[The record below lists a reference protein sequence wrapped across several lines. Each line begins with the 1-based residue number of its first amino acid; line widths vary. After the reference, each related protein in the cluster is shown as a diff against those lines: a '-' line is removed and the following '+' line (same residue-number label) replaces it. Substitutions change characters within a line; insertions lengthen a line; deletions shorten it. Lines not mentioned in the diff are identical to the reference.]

1 MEVQMK
7 IDFETHRLLTE
18 NETIYLT
25 NIQNRILKLFYNN
38 EDKVLKYE
46 ILAKEI
52 YGIEC
57 DSDLKKL
64 IRKQVSLLNKKVNKY
79 IKIKNIKDVGYIIE
93 EESV

>member
-1 MEVQMK
+1 MK

-18 NETIYLT
+18 DKIIYLT
-25 NIQNRILKLFYNN
+25 NIHNKMLKLFYNSK
-38 EDKVLKYE
+38 DKVLKYE
-46 ILAKEI
+46 ILSKEI

>member
-1 MEVQMK
+1 MK

-25 NIQNRILKLFYNN
+25 NIQNRILKLFYNS

-46 ILAKEI
+46 ILVKEI

-79 IKIKNIKDVGYIIE
+79 IKIRNIKDVGYIIE
-93 EESV
+93 EELI

>member
-1 MEVQMK
+1 MK
-7 IDFETHRLLTE
+7 IDFETHRFLTE

-25 NIQNRILKLFYNN
+25 NIQNRILKLFYNS

-46 ILAKEI
+46 TLAKEI
-52 YGIEC
+52 YGIKC

-64 IRKQVSLLNKKVNKY
+64 IRKQISLLNKKVNKY

-93 EESV
+93 EELV